1 MQYTPLIIPFLIT
14 GAASLALAMIG
25 YRRRHL
31 PGFREF
37 ILLSAGGAFWNIGF
51 VCELASTDEMT
62 ALSFSLVQYIGIA
75 VVVSNWT
82 FFGLTLTDRTWR
94 LPAALRVPL
103 VLGTALLL
111 VAALT
116 TPVHRLFY
124 SSWEMVEMGGRLS
137 LVYTQG
143 PLYFV
148 FILALY
154 AALALTVFVTVR
166 GALASRGEERT
177 GYLLVAASTVV
188 ATLAA
193 ISYVLRASP
202 IANVDTSPL
211 VLTVIGCLVMSWT
224 LRYHIFEVVPIGR
237 DRVFDTTPDGVLV
250 LDLNRRVLAV
260 NPAATSILGVDGTAA
275 VGLGLDEVLPTLDAA
290 GEPGFETSGAWETLT
305 LGVGGARRYYEGRAL
320 AVRGRT
326 DRPIGWLV
334 VLRDV
339 HEARVAREALS
350 RANQHLRLLTS
361 LTRHDIANRATVL
374 LARIENARDLPSDA
388 ARLDEL
394 DRIEVEARAIAAL
407 CRLARDKDGDLEG
420 APAWHRV
427 DQAVS
432 ASAEPFRGSG
442 VRVECAP
449 MTLEVRADP
458 LFPLVLANL
467 IENAVRHGGPAL
479 STVRC
484 STAPDGPGVLL
495 AIEDDGIG
503 VPTSEKERIFELGV
517 GRHTGLGLSL
527 CREILGM
534 TGITIREAGVPGSGA
549 RFELRI
555 PAGSHRLAE
564 PGAAGTTAD
573 DPLS

>member
-14 GAASLALAMIG
+14 GAASLVLAAIG
-25 YRRRHL
+25 YQRRHL

-37 ILLSAGGAFWNIGF
+37 MLLSAAGAFWNLGF
-51 VCELASTDEMT
+51 VCELVSTDPTM
-62 ALSFSLVQYIGIA
+62 ALFFSLLQYIGIA

-82 FFGLTLTDRTWR
+82 FFVLTLADRSWS
-94 LPAALRVPL
+94 LPAPVRPPL

-111 VAALT
+111 VSALT
-116 TPVHRLFY
+116 TPFHHLFY
-124 SSWEMVEMGGRLS
+124 TSWAMVEIGGRLS
-137 LVYTQG
+137 LFYTQG

-148 FILALY
+148 FIAGVY
-154 AALALTVFVTVR
+154 AALALSLLVAVR
-166 GALASRGEERT
+166 GAVFSRGPDRT
-177 GYLLVAASTVV
+177 GYLLVAGGSV
-188 ATLAA
+188 LAA
-193 ISYVLRASP
+193 LSGVSYVLQASP

-211 VLTVIGCLVMSWT
+211 VMTVIGGLVMSWT

-260 NPAATSILGVDGTAA
+260 NPAATAILGVDGTAA
-275 VGLGLDEVLPTLDAA
+275 VGLSLDQVLPTFHAA
-290 GEPGFETSGAWETLT
+290 GEPGFEVSGAWETFA
-305 LGVGGARRYYEGRAL
+305 LGAGEARRYYEARAL

-361 LTRHDIANRATVL
+361 LTRHDIANRVTVL

-394 DRIEVEARAIAAL
+394 DRIEEEAQAIAAL

-427 DQAVS
+427 DRAVS

-449 MTLEVRADP
+449 TTLEVRADS
-458 LFPLVLANL
+458 LFPLVLGNL

-484 STAPDGPGVLL
+484 SIVPDGPGVLL

-517 GRHTGLGLSL
+517 GRHTGLGLYL

-534 TGITIREAGVPGSGA
+534 TGITIREAGVPGRGA

-555 PAGSHRLAE
+555 PEGSHRLAE